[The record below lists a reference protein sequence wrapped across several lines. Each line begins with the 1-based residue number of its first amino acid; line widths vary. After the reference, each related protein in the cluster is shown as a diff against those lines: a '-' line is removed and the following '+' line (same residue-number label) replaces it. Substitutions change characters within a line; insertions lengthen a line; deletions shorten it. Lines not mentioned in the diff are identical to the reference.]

1 MRGQREWYPGC
12 SRSPLARRLTNRIEN
27 HVPSTRRL
35 GSAPCKRVRTCG
47 RGRQG
52 FEAVCPGTDCQQI
65 EGAACAVITEAGGE
79 CFIHRT
85 GEGVGLTTH
94 EPFIVEGETQ
104 AVVVPGMCFSIE
116 PVQAAS

>member
-1 MRGQREWYPGC
+1 VRRGGC
-12 SRSPLARRLTNRIEN
+12 RHGLGRRAQRRLRIGTTGTV
-27 HVPSTRRL
+27 HVAEPTEECWVHD
-35 GSAPCKRVRTCG
+35 GVREV
-47 RGRQG
+47 QQAG

-65 EGAACAVITEAGGE
+65 DRAARAVITEAGDGE
-79 CFIHRT
+79 YFIHRT
-85 GEGVGLTTH
+85 GQGIGLTTH

>member
-1 MRGQREWYPGC
+1 
-12 SRSPLARRLTNRIEN
+12 
-27 HVPSTRRL
+27 VPSTRRL
-35 GSAPCKRVRTCG
+35 GSAPCKRVGTCG

-52 FEAVCPGTDCQQI
+52 FEAVCPGTGQQI
-65 EGAACAVITEAGGE
+65 EGAACAVIIEAGDGE
-79 CFIHRT
+79 YFIHRT

>member
-1 MRGQREWYPGC
+1 
-12 SRSPLARRLTNRIEN
+12 
-27 HVPSTRRL
+27 VPSTHRF
-35 GSAPCKRVRTCG
+35 GSAPCKRVGTCG

-52 FEAVCPGTDCQQI
+52 FEAVCSRTDCQQI
-65 EGAACAVITEAGGE
+65 DRPARAVITEGGDGE
-79 CFIHRT
+79 YFIDRT
-85 GEGVGLTTH
+85 GHGIGLTTQ

>member
-1 MRGQREWYPGC
+1 
-12 SRSPLARRLTNRIEN
+12 
-27 HVPSTRRL
+27 VPSTHRL
-35 GSAPCKRVRTCG
+35 GSAPCKRVGTCG

-52 FEAVCPGTDCQQI
+52 FEAVCSGTDCQQI
-65 EGAACAVITEAGGE
+65 DRAARAVITEAGDGE
-79 CFIHRT
+79 YFIHRT
-85 GEGVGLTTH
+85 GQGIGLTTH